1 MSMSLHFRFHPETLR
16 EIVDDPVALT
26 DRIATLAAL
35 GVGEGASGESDDPA
49 AFDARCE
56 YVALLRIAGRLD
68 DAALE
73 AEMNLAAADLTGD
86 MRRMVRAMLL
96 LGHVRQWRQEW
107 DAADTMFHRAE
118 KLALYLDDD
127 RLVAFSAQHSGKSF
141 YDQGKHVEAA
151 LRFRLALEIR
161 ERIGAPSDQV
171 ESSRLA
177 LSAAMAQL

>member
-1 MSMSLHFRFHPETLR
+1 MTLNFRFHPETLR
-16 EIVDDPVALT
+16 EIVDDPDGL
-26 DRIATLAAL
+26 DRRIAALAAA
-35 GVGEGASGESDDPA
+35 GAGAGEGGESED
-49 AFDARCE
+49 FDARCE

-68 DAALE
+68 EAALE
-73 AEMNLAAADLTGD
+73 GELNLATADLAGD

-118 KLALYLDDD
+118 KLALFLDDD
-127 RLVAFSAQHSGKSF
+127 RLVALSAQHSGKSF

-161 ERIGAPSDQV
+161 QRTSAPTDQV

-177 LSAAMAQL
+177 LAAAMAQL

>member
-1 MSMSLHFRFHPETLR
+1 
-16 EIVDDPVALT
+16 
-26 DRIATLAAL
+26 
-35 GVGEGASGESDDPA
+35 
-49 AFDARCE
+49 
-56 YVALLRIAGRLD
+56 
-68 DAALE
+68 
-73 AEMNLAAADLTGD
+73 
-86 MRRMVRAMLL
+86 MLL

-127 RLVAFSAQHSGKSF
+127 RLVAMSAQHSGKSF

-161 ERIGAPSDQV
+161 QRIGAPSDQV

-177 LSAAMAQL
+177 LGAAMAQL